1 MVRRL
6 GLPTKST
13 DVTFESRM
21 HSTGSVGL
29 PTANQPCEIR
39 GSFSPSARR
48 AAEAGA
54 QGLGVP
60 ACLESTGRCQGKKKK
75 KLLASTWVGL
85 PLTQRGP
92 PLCTHVNE
100 AV

>member
-75 KLLASTWVGL
+75 KAAGFDMG
-85 PLTQRGP
+85 GP
-92 PLCTHVNE
+92 PTDTEGAPALHTRE
-100 AV
+100 

>member
-13 DVTFESRM
+13 DATFESRT
-21 HSTGSVGL
+21 HSTGSAGL
-29 PTANQPCEIR
+29 PAANQPCEIR
-39 GSFSPSARR
+39 GSFSPSATR

-54 QGLGVP
+54 WGPGVP
-60 ACLESTGRCQGKKKK
+60 ARLENTGTCWKKNK
-75 KLLASTWVGL
+75 KLLVSTWVGL

-92 PLCTHVNE
+92 PLYTHGNE

>member
-6 GLPTKST
+6 GLPTKPT

-29 PTANQPCEIR
+29 PAANQPCEIR

-60 ACLESTGRCQGKKKK
+60 ARLESTGRCREKKK
-75 KLLASTWVGL
+75 AAGFDMG
-85 PLTQRGP
+85 GP
-92 PLCTHVNE
+92 PADTEGAPALHTRE
-100 AV
+100 